1 MLFLTCNSIEVLRL
15 RHILLGAIEQ
25 TSILE
30 EVYRRQ
36 ATSLSREFKVNFKEQ
51 MNIATFFNG
60 PDHFIN
66 FVEEGPGT
74 DVDIKLAINEF
85 DQ

>member
-1 MLFLTCNSIEVLRL
+1 MLA
-15 RHILLGAIEQ
+15 AIEQ
-25 TSILE
+25 SSVLE
-30 EVYRRQ
+30 EVYKRQ
-36 ATSLSREFKVNFKEQ
+36 ALALGKEFKVNFKEQ

-60 PDHFIN
+60 GDHFIN
-66 FVEEGPGT
+66 FVEEGPAT